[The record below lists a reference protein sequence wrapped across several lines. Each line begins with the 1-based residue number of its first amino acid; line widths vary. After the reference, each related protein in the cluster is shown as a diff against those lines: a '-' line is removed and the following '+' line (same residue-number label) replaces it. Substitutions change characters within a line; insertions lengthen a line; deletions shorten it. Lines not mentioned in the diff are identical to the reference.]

1 MVNNIEKIM
10 READAAGFGVSYG
23 KYMASKRTA
32 PTPETEP
39 AAKKHPA
46 RICPE
51 CEMEFLPNRSD
62 QRYCSDPCRIRHHK
76 REQNRKRQ
84 REQYHAKPKLPI
96 GQANC
101 PHCGKEFYR
110 NTTTRMFCSMTC
122 AALVR
127 NEERRQ
133 KKRETSSEG

>member
-1 MVNNIEKIM
+1 MDKIDKIM
-10 READAAGFGVSYG
+10 RQAEKAGFGVSYG
-23 KYMASKRTA
+23 KFMAARRTDQTETKAEA
-32 PTPETEP
+32 P
-39 AAKKHPA
+39 KHPP

-51 CEMEFLPNRSD
+51 CQMEFIPNRSD
-62 QRYCSDPCRIRHHK
+62 QKYCADPCRISHHK
-76 REQNRKRQ
+76 REQRRKRQ

-96 GQANC
+96 GPAIC
-101 PHCGKEFYR
+101 PNCGKEFYR
-110 NTTTRMFCSMTC
+110 NTTTKMFCSMTC